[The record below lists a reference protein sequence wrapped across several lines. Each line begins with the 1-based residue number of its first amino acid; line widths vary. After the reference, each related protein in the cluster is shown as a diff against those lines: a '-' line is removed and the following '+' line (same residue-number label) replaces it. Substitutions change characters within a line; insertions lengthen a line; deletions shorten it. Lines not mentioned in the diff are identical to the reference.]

1 MPNPP
6 SFSAE
11 GLQKHDLAA
20 ASRQDYSSH
29 DIDSEYVPG
38 WNSTDASSSQAID
51 PDSGVKRGL
60 KNRHLSM
67 MALAGIIGPGLL
79 VGAGGALNS
88 GGPAS
93 LIIGFGVIGFI
104 AFAIM
109 QSLGELTTLYPGG
122 GSFVSLAERL
132 VNKSFS
138 TAVGWNYFII
148 WAAVLANEYN
158 VICSILVYWAPKVP
172 LWGFFLIFWTV
183 FLGFQLLGIEAFGE
197 AEFWLALLKL
207 LGLTAY
213 FIFSVVYASGGLVG
227 QQSALGFHYWNDPG
241 AFNGNGFRGVAK
253 VFIFCSTFY
262 AGVESVA
269 VAATETRN
277 PGTAVPQ
284 AIRQVFWRIIFV
296 YMGSALFFGITCP
309 ANAEGLVGGG
319 AKALQSPMTIAIQTA
334 GWEGGVHL
342 INAFILITCISAIN
356 SSIYIG
362 SRTILY
368 MAQSG
373 KAPRFLGKV
382 NKMGVPVWAILLTN
396 AVGAISMMNISTGAA
411 KAYSYIVNLSGVS
424 TFLVWGSIS
433 FMHIRFR
440 RAWTTQKRD
449 LVELPFRSLG
459 YPFVAYFGLAAN
471 IFLSL
476 VQGWTTFSP
485 FSAAD
490 FVDAYILL
498 PLFGVIYV
506 VCRLVWRE
514 DKLKRSWEIDLD
526 RGRRVDLDTK
536 DATKHDKGSKP
547 SLWRRHEGILT
558 STLFSN
564 KLSALCDGNNFILN
578 GKHNGLTHTSPFMEQ
593 KKFLKFG
600 PTRQAF
606 ESYVPMIKE
615 EVLGYLASE
624 PSLQNAAL
632 AMDVSNGHLQI
643 HG

>member
-1 MPNPP
+1 
-6 SFSAE
+6 
-11 GLQKHDLAA
+11 
-20 ASRQDYSSH
+20 
-29 DIDSEYVPG
+29 
-38 WNSTDASSSQAID
+38 
-51 PDSGVKRGL
+51 
-60 KNRHLSM
+60 
-67 MALAGIIGPGLL
+67 
-79 VGAGGALNS
+79 
-88 GGPAS
+88 
-93 LIIGFGVIGFI
+93 
-104 AFAIM
+104 M

-132 VNKSFS
+132 VDKSFS

-158 VICSILVYWAPKVP
+158 VICSIMVYWAPSVP

-197 AEFWLALLKL
+197 AEFWLALFKL
-207 LGLTAY
+207 VGLTAY
-213 FIFSVVYASGGLVG
+213 FIFAIVYAAGGVG
-227 QQSALGFHYWNDPG
+227 GQESALGFHYWNDPG

-296 YMGSALFFGITCP
+296 YMGSAFFFGITCP
-309 ANAEGLVGGG
+309 ANAAGLVGGG
-319 AKALQSPMTIAIQTA
+319 AKALQSPMTIAIQIA
-334 GWEGGVHL
+334 GWKSGVHL

-396 AVGAISMMNISTGAA
+396 AVGAISMMNVSTGAA

-440 RAWTTQKRD
+440 RAWTAQSRD
-449 LVELPFRSLG
+449 LRELPFKSMG

-471 IFLSL
+471 IFLAL

-485 FSAAD
+485 FVAGD

-498 PLFGVIYV
+498 PLFGIIYG
-506 VCRLVWRE
+506 VCKLFWRD
-514 DKLKRSWEIDLD
+514 DKFKRSWEIDLD
-526 RGRRVDLDTK
+526 GGRRVDMDTK
-536 DATKHDKGSKP
+536 DAT
-547 SLWRRHEGILT
+547 RHEGPRRPIWRKMWDW
-558 STLFSN
+558 F
-564 KLSALCDGNNFILN
+564 
-578 GKHNGLTHTSPFMEQ
+578 
-593 KKFLKFG
+593 
-600 PTRQAF
+600 
-606 ESYVPMIKE
+606 
-615 EVLGYLASE
+615 
-624 PSLQNAAL
+624 
-632 AMDVSNGHLQI
+632 
-643 HG
+643 